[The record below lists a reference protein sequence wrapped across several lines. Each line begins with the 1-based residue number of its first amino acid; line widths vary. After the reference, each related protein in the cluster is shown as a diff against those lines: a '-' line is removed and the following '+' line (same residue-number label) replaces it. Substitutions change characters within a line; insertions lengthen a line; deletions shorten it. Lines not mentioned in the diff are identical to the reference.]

1 MENLQN
7 LNIEKVACY
16 IRVSSEEQKL
26 HGISLD
32 AQIDKLTEYA
42 KTHGLKIVEW
52 YKDEGVSGRKLISKR
67 PELQRMLND
76 AHARKFDRILFI
88 KLDRFFRSVA
98 EYHECMKYIDPV
110 VWTATEEKYD
120 LTTANG
126 RAFVNM
132 KLTIAELEADQTGE
146 RISLVNEY
154 KVKTGQPLTGSQSQ
168 GYGYMV
174 QKDANGVKRVVKDPT
189 TAPIVTDYINHFLT
203 HQNKRQAYLYIKNK
217 YHIEVSYN
225 TLSKVLTDIK
235 TCGSYRGND
244 SYITDPYIDM
254 ETFIKIQGLL
264 KRNIK
269 KTATNRIFMFTG
281 LIPCP
286 TCGNLL
292 CAKYTGGNVTYKK
305 PSGKVY
311 HYNKDYYYY
320 RCNKALIEDN
330 CNFKSQINETKIE
343 KALLDNLDQYVTT
356 YVSEASVIDDRA
368 GKDNELINKKITSVK
383 TEMTKVKRMYRK
395 GDISEAEYDG
405 DMDELKEDLKELE
418 SQLEPVGERDLT
430 IYDDLLK
437 GGWRDLYNALT
448 KENKRAFWRKY
459 IKSIEVNKDG
469 TIKDLIFF

>member
-1 MENLQN
+1 MKDLQT

-52 YKDEGVSGRKLISKR
+52 YKDEGVSGRKLIRKR

-146 RISLVNEY
+146 RINIVNEY
-154 KVKTGQPLTGSQSQ
+154 KVKTGQPLTGSHSQ

-174 QKDANGVKRVVKDPT
+174 QKDSNGVKRVVKDPE
-189 TAPIVTDYINHFLT
+189 TAPIVMDYINQFLT
-203 HQNKRQAYLYIKNK
+203 HQNKRKSYLYVKNK
-217 YHIEVSYN
+217 YHITVSYN
-225 TLSKVLTDIK
+225 TLGKLLTDIK
-235 TCGSYRGND
+235 MCGSYRGND
-244 SYITDPYIDM
+244 NYITDPYIDKQ
-254 ETFIKIQGLL
+254 TFIKIQEVL

-269 KTATNRIFMFTG
+269 KTSANRAYLFTG
-281 LIPCP
+281 IIKCPCCGLILS
-286 TCGNLL
+286 G
-292 CAKYTGGNVTYKK
+292 KYTGGMITNKK

-311 HYNKDYYYY
+311 QYEREYYSY
-320 RCNKALIEDN
+320 RCNRASVEKTCEYKTQL
-330 CNFKSQINETKIE
+330 NEKKIE
-343 KALLDNLDQYVTT
+343 KFLLDSLDQYVTT
-356 YVSEASVIDDRA
+356 YVSEASVMDDRA

-395 GDISEAEYDG
+395 GDISEAEYDE
-405 DMDELKEDLKELE
+405 DMDELKAELHELE
-418 SQLEPVGERDLT
+418 SQLEPIGERDLT
-430 IYDDLLK
+430 IYEELLK
-437 GGWRDLYNALT
+437 GGWRDLYNALN

-459 IKSIEVNKDG
+459 IKAINLNKDG